1 VTTLTLDVVK
11 TAILD
16 AGLEVFRTKEDTIQL
31 AERVRSHLM
40 DAGIRVR
47 VQDGVSTV
55 LVTVRSQR
63 SDFPAASQDDLF
75 SKVRAGVGHDALA
88 RGFSEI
94 DAKPREIQDPV
105 DDTRVLDVWYEVTFG
120 KPIASTSA
128 LVDDVQWAM
137 RLPKCVDR

>member
-1 VTTLTLDVVK
+1 VTALTLDVVK

-16 AGLEVFRTKEDTIQL
+16 AGFEVFRTKEDTIQL

-47 VQDGVSTV
+47 VHDGVSTV

-75 SKVRAGVGHDALA
+75 SIVRAGVGSDASS
-88 RGFSEI
+88 RGFAEV
-94 DAKPREIQDPV
+94 DARPREIQDPV
-105 DDTRVLDVWYEVTFG
+105 DASRVLDVWYEVTFG

-128 LVDDVQWAM
+128 LLDDVQWAL

>member
-1 VTTLTLDVVK
+1 MTVLTLDVVK

-40 DAGIRVR
+40 DAGIRVL
-47 VQDGVSTV
+47 VQGGVSTV

-63 SDFPAASQDDLF
+63 SDFPAASPDDLF
-75 SKVRAGVGHDALA
+75 SKVRIGIGHDARA
-88 RGFSEI
+88 RGFAEVE
-94 DAKPREIQDPV
+94 AKPREIQDPV
-105 DDTRVLDVWYEVTFG
+105 DGSRVLDVWYEVTFG

-128 LVDDVQWAM
+128 LVDDVQWAL